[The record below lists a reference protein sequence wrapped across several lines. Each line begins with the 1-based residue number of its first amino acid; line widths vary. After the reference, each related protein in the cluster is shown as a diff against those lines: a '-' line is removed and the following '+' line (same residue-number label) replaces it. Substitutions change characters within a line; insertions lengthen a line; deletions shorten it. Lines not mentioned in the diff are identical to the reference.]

1 MPFTPLGDTLHED
14 KSKTNGKTDEQDEIL
29 EKGQNVLLELF
40 GADLGKAA
48 KPLFVKNRTM
58 TISCSNSE
66 IAKEIRENQQD
77 IVAKINDKYGSKE
90 IDRIRYLA

>member
-1 MPFTPLGDTLHED
+1 MSFTPLGDTLHEKND
-14 KSKTNGKTDEQDEIL
+14 KKTESDEDPIL
-29 EKGQNVLLELF
+29 LVGQEVLIGLF
-40 GADLGKAA
+40 GDELGTAA

-58 TISCSNSE
+58 TISCANSE

-77 IVAKINDKYGSKE
+77 IVAKINEKIGSKE

>member
-14 KSKTNGKTDEQDEIL
+14 KSNTNAKADEQEEIL
-29 EKGQNVLLELF
+29 AIGQTILTEVF
-40 GADLGKAA
+40 GPELGKAA

-58 TISCSNSE
+58 TISCANSE
-66 IAKEIRENQQD
+66 VATGIRENQQD
-77 IVAKINDKYGSKE
+77 IVGKINDKYGSKE